1 MNVDAPLSPSKAT
14 IAVIARNSMEYIINA
29 WTKQVPLL
37 DPIVVKAMAIVW
49 ALELALSQKFAKV
62 IVESDAKMCVE
73 DLSYP
78 TDGGCWKIR
87 NFSICTLDLISCF
100 VSCNVQWVCKE
111 VNQVPHALAKAVFS
125 LAHPFYCSLDTFPP
139 FVKRG
144 LI

>member
-14 IAVIARNSMEYIINA
+14 IAVIARNSMEYIIKA

-87 NFSICTLDLISCF
+87 NFSI
-100 VSCNVQWVCKE
+100 
-111 VNQVPHALAKAVFS
+111 
-125 LAHPFYCSLDTFPP
+125 
-139 FVKRG
+139 
-144 LI
+144 